1 MLKVDFLGK
10 ATLGHGWH
18 TQGARFYP
26 GKVADF
32 SDLPK
37 LFRELVAEGHVPA
50 EPPLREQ
57 DRVLTFG
64 SCFAGHLRRI
74 LVDTGFAAEAIEVK
88 ESLNNTFALR
98 DFVTW
103 CCTGEHASGA
113 YRYERSPDGQIAEW
127 VPAAEHLL
135 YREHIAAA
143 AALVFVV
150 GLAEV
155 WEDALTGQV
164 FWRGVPADIYAEGR
178 HRPRVSTVAENV
190 ANLESLVAAVREL
203 NPSAQ
208 IVFSL
213 SPIPLL
219 ATYRPFS
226 CVTADSVS
234 KAILRLALDELAGR
248 GLAGVWYWPSFE
260 MVRSV
265 GMHTHG
271 AVFGDDGV
279 VRHPS
284 DHVVSDIVDC
294 FVRCYYQPAAY
305 ELFRERRAE
314 RELRLGAGR
323 ALDAY
328 ALGNLIDFTDLFLG
342 PRHRRQGWSYVQEN
356 GVWTEGPEATLSF
369 TLGETPGDVELILQ
383 GEPFVAATHPENGF
397 RLIANGKQIGHFRFG
412 APMEVHTLRAVTPR
426 DVLAAANGRLR
437 HELRIDAPRSPRA
450 LGLSEDARDLG
461 FHVRTLRMV
470 MASSLR

>member
-1 MLKVDFLGK
+1 MLHVDFLGK

-18 TQGARFYP
+18 THGARFYP
-26 GKVADF
+26 RNVTDF

-50 EPPLREQ
+50 EPPLGEQ

-64 SCFAGHLRRI
+64 SCFAGPLRRI

-88 ESLNNTFALR
+88 EGLNNTFALR

-103 CCTGEHASGA
+103 CCTGEHASSA
-113 YRYERSPDGQIAEW
+113 YRYERASDGQITEW
-127 VPAAEHLL
+127 VPTAEHLL

-155 WEDALTGQV
+155 WEDALTGHV
-164 FWRGVPADIYAEGR
+164 FWRGVPAAAYAEGR
-178 HRPRVSTVAENV
+178 HRPRVSTIAENV
-190 ANLESLVAAVREL
+190 ANLESLVAVVREL

-208 IVFSL
+208 IVFAL
-213 SPIPLL
+213 SPIPLQ

-234 KAILRLALDELAGR
+234 KAILRLALAELAGR
-248 GLAGVWYWPSFE
+248 RLAGVWYWPSFE

-284 DHVVSDIVDC
+284 DHVVSDVVDC
-294 FVRCYYQPAAY
+294 FVRCYYQASVY
-305 ELFRERRAE
+305 ELFRERRAA
-314 RELRLGAGR
+314 RDLRLGTGR

-342 PRHRRQGWSYVQEN
+342 PRHRRQGWSYVQET
-356 GVWTEGPEATLSF
+356 GVVG
-369 TLGETPGDVELILQ
+369 GRPGARI
-383 GEPFVAATHPENGF
+383 PRTHPAYGRGLE
-397 RLIANGKQIGHFRFG
+397 AKQT
-412 APMEVHTLRAVTPR
+412 ARA
-426 DVLAAANGRLR
+426 
-437 HELRIDAPRSPRA
+437 
-450 LGLSEDARDLG
+450 
-461 FHVRTLRMV
+461 
-470 MASSLR
+470 